1 MRIDKYLQKNVPS
14 YFRLIIKRKK
24 MHEELR
30 GVSTF
35 LIHSKGG
42 GGSSGNGDEAREG
55 MEELVDEGME
65 EWWMKG
71 WRKEERRIR
80 AEQPFRALPG
90 AAVD

>member
-1 MRIDKYLQKNVPS
+1 
-14 YFRLIIKRKK
+14 

-30 GVSTF
+30 EVSTF

-42 GGSSGNGDEAREG
+42 VGSSGNGDEAR
-55 MEELVDEGME
+55 EGME

-80 AEQPFRALPG
+80 AEQPFRVLPG